1 MLATDD
7 LTRLFRTLGDPTRLR
22 LLRLVA
28 ECELSV
34 MELAEVTQLAQSRI
48 SNHLKVLREEGLVYE
63 RREGPWRHYRLDADR
78 LPEHTRGLWASMEG
92 SWEEDDQYLA
102 DRARLGGV
110 LSRRHSRNGH
120 LFERLADQ
128 WDTIRDEMFGD
139 SIARAMLR
147 ALLPRDTVVADIGTG
162 TGYLIELLGEKPR
175 RVIAIDASEA
185 MLSVAREKVRS
196 LGLKNVEFREGDAHD
211 PPLQPGEA
219 NMVTFLMVLHYLA
232 DPAAAIKAA
241 ARALKPGGRLLIVD
255 FARHEET
262 WLRDQMEHRWLGFA
276 RAALE
281 AILSEA
287 GLVMD
292 TWSVLPGKPWN
303 TPEGRRVTVPD
314 GFAAL
319 ALHEA
324 RI

>member
-28 ECELSV
+28 DCELSV

-48 SNHLKVLREEGLVYE
+48 SNHLKVLREEELVHE

-78 LPEHTRGLWASMEG
+78 LPGHVRGLWASLVEN
-92 SWEEDDQYLA
+92 WREDDQYLA
-102 DRARLGGV
+102 DKARLEGV

-128 WDTIRDEMFGD
+128 WDTIRGEMFGD
-139 SIARAMLR
+139 SVARALVR

-162 TGYLIELLGEKPR
+162 TGNLIELLGEKPR
-175 RVIAIDASEA
+175 RVIAIDNSEA
-185 MLSVAREKVRS
+185 MLAVAREKVRS
-196 LGLKNVEFREGDAHD
+196 LGLKNVEFRAGDAHD
-211 PPLQPGEA
+211 PPLKKGEVTMA
-219 NMVTFLMVLHYLA
+219 TFLMVLHYLA
-232 DPAAAIKAA
+232 DPPAAIKAA
-241 ARALKPGGRLLIVD
+241 ARALAPGGRLLIVD
-255 FARHEET
+255 FGRHEET

-276 RAALE
+276 KTELE
-281 AILSEA
+281 AIFSEA

-303 TPEGRRVTVPD
+303 TPDGRRVMVPD

-319 ALHEA
+319 ATREA
-324 RI
+324 RK